1 VDEAR
6 VDCIKA
12 MIIGP
17 EGTPYQNGCFIFDIF
32 LPADYNKTPPNVK
45 IVTTNGGKFRYN
57 PNLYNDGVSPTSAR
71 RQARG
76 HARKDG
82 DWH

>member
-1 VDEAR
+1 M
-6 VDCIKA
+6 DCIKA

-57 PNLYNDGVSPTSAR
+57 PNLYNDGVSR
-71 RQARG
+71 RAGADRREG
-76 HARKDG
+76 ARKDG

>member
-1 VDEAR
+1 

-57 PNLYNDGVSPTSAR
+57 PNLYNDGVSPTSVR